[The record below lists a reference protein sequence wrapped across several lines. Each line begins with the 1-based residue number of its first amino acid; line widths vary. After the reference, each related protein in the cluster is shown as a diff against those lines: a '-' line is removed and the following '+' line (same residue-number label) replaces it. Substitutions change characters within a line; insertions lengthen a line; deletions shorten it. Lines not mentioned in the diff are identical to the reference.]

1 MRSRYSAYA
10 RGLHAYLLATWHPDT
25 RPQELELDDAS
36 GPRLRWLG
44 LDVLGHHR
52 DDVDHARVQFVARF
66 RIGGQPAQ
74 RMREFSRFVR
84 EGGCWFYVDGEVD

>member
-10 RGLHAYLLATWHPDT
+10 RGLHGYLLATWHPET
-25 RPQELELDDAS
+25 RPQGRELDDTS

-44 LDVLGHHR
+44 LDVLDHHR
-52 DDVDHARVQFVARF
+52 DDDDHARVQFVARF

-74 RMREFSRFVR
+74 RLRELSRFVR
-84 EGGCWFYVDGEVD
+84 EDGRWFYVDGQVE